1 MFVISPPT
9 FLAGIPA
16 DMFRHL
22 WQTWLPYAIAAIAL
36 AALAALA
43 GLNAAGVRKIA
54 PPAMFGVAA
63 VALAVLGVA
72 TAVLADAA
80 AEGDGLTVFDRPTWQ
95 WFIEHR
101 STFATGVAKIVTSVG
116 STLVMGILAGAVAGV
131 LFLRHRRGDAVMV
144 AVVAAGGGL
153 IIFFG
158 KRVVGRVRPPAQYRL
173 VVETNQSF
181 PSGHALESMAVIGV
195 MTILIVAATRSLATR
210 WWVVSGAALVV
221 AAVGVSRLYLGVH
234 WATDVLEGW
243 LTGAGWL
250 LLCVTVRRLWRSY
263 NDNREH
269 GSPTGTDPGTTD
281 PEDDPAVTHRPRL

>member
-1 MFVISPPT
+1 MIGAPM
-9 FLAGIPA
+9 LRAGLPA
-16 DMFRHL
+16 ELFSRYWH
-22 WQTWLPYAIAAIAL
+22 TWLPYAL
-36 AALAALA
+36 AAVLLAVLGVLA
-43 GLNAAGVRKIA
+43 GLGAGGVRRVA
-54 PPAMFGVAA
+54 PARMFGLAA
-63 VALAVLGVA
+63 AALAVLGVA
-72 TAVLADAA
+72 VAILADAA

-101 STFATGVAKIVTSVG
+101 SAFATGVAKIVTSVG
-116 STLVMGILAGAVAGV
+116 STLVMGMLACAVAVV

-158 KRVVGRVRPPAQYRL
+158 KRVVGRVRPPEQYRL

-195 MTILIVAATRSLATR
+195 MMILIVAATRSLATR
-210 WWVVSGAALVV
+210 SFVVSGAALVV

-243 LTGAGWL
+243 LSGAGWL
-250 LLCVTVRRLWRSY
+250 LVCVTTRRLWRSY
-263 NDNREH
+263 RDNREH

-281 PEDDPAVTHRPRL
+281 PEDDPAVTHQPRL